1 MTGSELWKEYA
12 KKSGLEDCPHSEWA
26 FGGDSDTLSSLVLEG
41 KKTATASAYPL
52 YGKENE
58 KLPEK
63 GDYSVILDGKG
74 NGVCIIRTD
83 KVSVVPFSD
92 VGEDHAYKEGEGDR
106 TLEYWHLVH
115 KEFFTECM
123 EKRSGSK
130 INDSCTTGKV
140 YDVYKAWCG
149 DNTNGYAKSAR
160 EFRKNLAEYLGK
172 NVDDLI
178 THTSR
183 GNFYRDYTLSN
194 NTKLQYSRAYGYDD
208 TALLA

>member
-1 MTGSELWKEYA
+1 MQRIAKFEKVSFEQFEKDWLKCFPDTTNVKEIY
-12 KKSGLEDCPHSEWA
+12 D
-26 FGGDSDTLSSLVLEG
+26 
-41 KKTATASAYPL
+41 
-52 YGKENE
+52 NI
-58 KLPEK
+58 KLPFRATSGSAGYDFFAPSDVTFEK
-63 GDYSVILDGKG
+63 GRSVLIPTG
-74 NGVCIIRTD
+74 IR
-83 KVSVVPFSD
+83 
-92 VGEDHAYKEGEGDR
+92 
-106 TLEYWHLVH
+106 
-115 KEFFTECM
+115 
-123 EKRSGSK
+123 SK
-130 INDSCTTGKV
+130 INDGCTTGKV

-160 EFRKNLAEYLGK
+160 DFRKNLAEYLGK

>member
-52 YGKENE
+52 YGRENE

-74 NGVCIIRTD
+74 NGVCVIRTD

-92 VGEDHAYKEGEGDR
+92 VGEDHAFKEGEGDR
-106 TLEYWHLVH
+106 SLEYWRRVH

-123 EKRSGSK
+123 EEAGEEFTPDMAVVLEEFS
-130 INDSCTTGKV
+130 IV
-140 YDVYKAWCG
+140 Y
-149 DNTNGYAKSAR
+149 
-160 EFRKNLAEYLGK
+160 
-172 NVDDLI
+172 
-178 THTSR
+178 R
-183 GNFYRDYTLSN
+183 G
-194 NTKLQYSRAYGYDD
+194 
-208 TALLA
+208 